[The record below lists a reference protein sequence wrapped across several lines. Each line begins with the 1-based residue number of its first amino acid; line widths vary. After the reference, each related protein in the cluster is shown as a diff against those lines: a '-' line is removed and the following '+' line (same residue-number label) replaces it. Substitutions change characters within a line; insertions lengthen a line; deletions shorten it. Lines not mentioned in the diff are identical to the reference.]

1 MAIFNSA
8 NLAFSD
14 GVHVYEQD
22 GWDIIETTRG
32 VVQMYKKMENV
43 PVTYIG
49 LTGGMAVRM
58 YRFDNPITQFPFKLS
73 KIMYGNARP
82 SNYGADFSS
91 AASIELSEDGLS
103 PVINRF
109 WWVDTALQSVDLYIE
124 VVGVRASEL

>member
-1 MAIFNSA
+1 
-8 NLAFSD
+8 
-14 GVHVYEQD
+14 
-22 GWDIIETTRG
+22 
-32 VVQMYKKMENV
+32 
-43 PVTYIG
+43 
-49 LTGGMAVRM
+49 MAVRI
-58 YRFDNPITQFPFKLS
+58 YRFDNPITEFPFKLS